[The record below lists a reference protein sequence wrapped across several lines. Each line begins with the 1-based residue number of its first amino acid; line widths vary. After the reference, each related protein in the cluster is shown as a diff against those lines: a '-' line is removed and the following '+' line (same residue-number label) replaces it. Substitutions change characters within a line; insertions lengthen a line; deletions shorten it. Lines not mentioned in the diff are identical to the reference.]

1 MALAR
6 LRNPAALTLAALM
19 ALTAPIARADC
30 VDGVREA
37 TPAEREAAQRGR
49 AALIAGMPEAVRPL
63 ERRTPNRADP
73 AAPVSLGFCRGT
85 PVGAFTPAAAD
96 GFMYQFSREEGAAR
110 SEQRR
115 ALQRQVEELEKLPP
129 EKEAQRRQIEAQMRA
144 AYAAAPT
151 RSRKDPPF
159 TPEQQAQAD
168 RAQAEGRK
176 LEDAMR
182 RIEFDHRASVKP
194 QTDPLRA
201 RADELQQGP
210 QIFLVSLGMNL
221 ARFPDPM
228 PAARGATLTFGAPS
242 PKLSA
247 TLQPVNIVVKVEG
260 PAGPARDALV
270 GLIDRAYFEGLLN
283 KPLPEVAA
291 SKKRIENNIA
301 QAASAPPL
309 AIASSVPLNA
319 SSTAVAP
326 AAATASPTAAPAP
339 NAAPAAAAASGS
351 AAAATTSAPPP
362 AQRSANATPC
372 PPSARTANSND
383 AQRSGSQAGAE
394 VGGAVLGGG
403 WGRSVGASV
412 GGVLGALGGSAK
424 KEEPKPANA
433 AADCPR

>member
-1 MALAR
+1 
-6 LRNPAALTLAALM
+6 M
-19 ALTAPIARADC
+19 ALTASIARADC
-30 VDGVREA
+30 VDGVREP

-49 AALIAGMPEAVRPL
+49 AALIAGLPEAVRPL
-63 ERRTPNRADP
+63 ERRSPNRSDP

-85 PVGAFTPAAAD
+85 PIGAFSPDAAD
-96 GFMYQFSREEGAAR
+96 GYMYQFTREEAAAR

-115 ALQRQVEELEKLPP
+115 VLQRQVEDLEKLPP
-129 EKEAQRRQIEAQMRA
+129 EREAQRKEIEAQMRA

-159 TPEQQAQAD
+159 TPEQQAQVD
-168 RAQAEGRK
+168 RAQAEGRR

-194 QTDPLRA
+194 QTNPLRA

-210 QIFLVSLGMNL
+210 QIFTVALGMNL
-221 ARFPDPM
+221 ARFPEPM
-228 PAARGATLTFGAPS
+228 PAARGTTLTFGVPS

-247 TLQPVNIVVKVEG
+247 TLQPVNIVVTVVG

-270 GLIDRAYFEGLLN
+270 GLIDRAYLEGLLN

-291 SKKRIENNIA
+291 SKKRIDNNIA
-301 QAASAPPL
+301 QASGAPPL
-309 AIASSVPLNA
+309 AIASSVPLA
-319 SSTAVAP
+319 AASTAVAP
-326 AAATASPTAAPAP
+326 AAATAAPAASP
-339 NAAPAAAAASGS
+339 ATAVAPAAAAASGT
-351 AAAATTSAPPP
+351 AAAAAASAPPP
-362 AQRSANATPC
+362 AQRSASAAPC
-372 PPSARTANSND
+372 PPPSRTASSSD
-383 AQRSGSQAGAE
+383 AQRSGSQVGAE

-403 WGRSVGASV
+403 WGRSVGSTV

-424 KEEPKPANA
+424 KDEPKPATTA